1 MAVPPQAAD
10 GSLAQLIRTHDWAVT
25 PLGPVADWPP
35 SLLTAVDICVTSR
48 IPTALCW
55 GQQEK
60 RLIYNDAYAPI
71 LGSKHPASLGEPA
84 RLVWPE
90 IWPTVGPLIEGVFRG
105 ESFFFEDRQMT
116 VQRAGYPEEVYF
128 TFSFSPITVPDGG
141 IGGAFCSVTETTAR
155 VLAER
160 RRVTLHRLGTIPVA
174 EASTDEEACRA
185 AMAVM
190 ADNPADVPFAMI
202 YLLGPDGE
210 HPRLAGPGAFPADA
224 PLTAQAADTLL
235 RPTIEEVISTQAP
248 RMVTGLSLPP
258 RWPGPAGEAA
268 PDAVLVLPLTVAGNG
283 HPTGVL
289 CCAVSPYRALDDDY
303 RAFFDL
309 VARQLGTLVADARS
323 WEAERI
329 RSERL
334 AELDRAKTVFFSNIS
349 HEFRTPLTLI
359 MGPLEELRAAWPAGA
374 DSAVLENLEVIHR
387 NGLRLG
393 KLVSTLLDFSQI
405 EAGRMQASYEP
416 VDLALVT
423 AELAGVFRSAI
434 EKAGLTFEVD
444 CQPLG
449 EPVYLDRD
457 MWEKVVLNLLSNA
470 LKFTFDG
477 AIRVSLH
484 REPGY
489 AVVEVADTG
498 SGIPEQ
504 ELPCL
509 FERFH
514 RVHGTRSRSSEG
526 SGIGLALVQELAGL
540 HGGTIAADSKVGDG
554 TVFTVRL
561 PLGHKHLPPE
571 RLAPERLAP
580 ERPVQGQEARG
591 PVVDAAPYVQE
602 ALRWSPDAYSSLPPA
617 AQDQADGS
625 RDRVLIVDDNA
636 DMREYLCRLL
646 GSAYR
651 VCAAADG
658 KSALKAA
665 VAEHPDLIISD
676 VMMPEIDGIALIRAL
691 RHNRATATIPV
702 LLLSAR
708 AGHEATVEGLGVGA
722 VDYLAKPF
730 SAQELLARVR
740 SALEPARLRLRES
753 RIWRALVES
762 LDEGFFVCDERG
774 LFSDVNDAFGQI
786 TGYGPEGLPYQPPY
800 PWQPDAVTEP
810 ELRRLFGISVG
821 QSLRAGSG
829 RYTYP
834 IRHRDGRLVW
844 AATTVQAIPGRDD
857 QGRVF
862 VGTIRDVTAEHEAAG
877 REAAVARLA
886 AGLAGAADVAEV
898 LNAGLAE
905 LHRTFGARRAV
916 AAIWPRHGPVSVAG
930 VPAAAAWPALDEVA
944 RKGLET
950 ARRHPVAYAAAD
962 GPACVG
968 AWMEAGDAGAAVWLD
983 RGTRSPLGSADRVLF
998 GLLSAQLGHALTR
1011 AMHYEQTRDVALAL
1025 QQSILGPLAVPAG
1038 FAVRYEPAM
1047 RPLEVGGDWHDVTPL
1062 GDGRIGVVV
1071 GDCVGRGLDAA
1082 AVMGQLRSACRALLL
1097 QARGP
1102 AQVVTDLDNFADR
1115 IPGATCTTVFCAII
1129 DPAAATIRY
1138 SSAGHLP
1145 AVLVHCDGAAPE
1157 LLDRATAVPL
1167 AVLASEARSEAT
1179 ALLRPGSALL
1189 LYTDGLIERR
1199 GERLDVSIGK
1209 ATELVQRHL
1218 DGTPDELADRIMAA
1232 MRPAGGFDDDVAV
1245 LTYRQPPGPLQ
1256 LDLAAEPTLLAGMRR
1271 RLRDWLAASAVPADT
1286 AGQVVLAASEACSNV
1301 IEHAYGGDPARQMM
1315 ITALISGSCLE
1326 LTVADSGQWKR
1337 SLPDRGDRGHGLRIM
1352 RTFMDEIV
1360 IEPGRSGTV
1369 VRMSREVGR

>member
-1 MAVPPQAAD
+1 MTVPPQAAD
-10 GSLAQLIRTHDWAVT
+10 GSLVQLIRTHDWAVT
-25 PLGPVADWPP
+25 PLGPVTDWPP

-90 IWPTVGPLIEGVFRG
+90 IWPEVGPLLEGVFRG

-128 TFSFSPITVPDGG
+128 TFSFSPITVPGGG

-174 EASTDEEACRA
+174 GASTDEEACLA
-185 AMAVM
+185 AMAVL
-190 ADNPADVPFAMI
+190 AGNPADVPFAMI

-210 HPRLAGPGAFPADA
+210 HPRPAGPGAFPADA

-248 RMVTGLSLPP
+248 RMVTGLPLPP

-323 WEAERI
+323 REAERI

-334 AELDRAKTVFFSNIS
+334 AELD
-349 HEFRTPLTLI
+349 
-359 MGPLEELRAAWPAGA
+359 
-374 DSAVLENLEVIHR
+374 
-387 NGLRLG
+387 
-393 KLVSTLLDFSQI
+393 
-405 EAGRMQASYEP
+405 
-416 VDLALVT
+416 
-423 AELAGVFRSAI
+423 
-434 EKAGLTFEVD
+434 
-444 CQPLG
+444 
-449 EPVYLDRD
+449 
-457 MWEKVVLNLLSNA
+457 
-470 LKFTFDG
+470 
-477 AIRVSLH
+477 
-484 REPGY
+484 
-489 AVVEVADTG
+489 
-498 SGIPEQ
+498 
-504 ELPCL
+504 
-509 FERFH
+509 
-514 RVHGTRSRSSEG
+514 
-526 SGIGLALVQELAGL
+526 
-540 HGGTIAADSKVGDG
+540 
-554 TVFTVRL
+554 
-561 PLGHKHLPPE
+561 
-571 RLAPERLAP
+571 
-580 ERPVQGQEARG
+580 
-591 PVVDAAPYVQE
+591 
-602 ALRWSPDAYSSLPPA
+602 
-617 AQDQADGS
+617 
-625 RDRVLIVDDNA
+625 
-636 DMREYLCRLL
+636 
-646 GSAYR
+646 
-651 VCAAADG
+651 
-658 KSALKAA
+658 
-665 VAEHPDLIISD
+665 
-676 VMMPEIDGIALIRAL
+676 
-691 RHNRATATIPV
+691 
-702 LLLSAR
+702 
-708 AGHEATVEGLGVGA
+708 
-722 VDYLAKPF
+722 LAKPF
-730 SAQELLARVR
+730 SARELLAQVR

-753 RIWRALVES
+753 RTWQALVES

-774 LFSDVNDAFGQI
+774 LLSDVNDAFGQI
-786 TGYGPEGLPYQPPY
+786 TGYGPEGLPYRPPY

-810 ELRRLFGISVG
+810 ELRRLFDTFVE

-834 IRHRDGRLVW
+834 IRHRDGRVVW
-844 AATTVQAIPGRDD
+844 AATTVQAIPGQDD
-857 QGRVF
+857 RGRVF

-905 LHRTFGARRAV
+905 LHRTFGASRAV
-916 AAIWPRHGPVSVAG
+916 AAIWPRHGPVSVTG
-930 VPAAAAWPALDEVA
+930 VPATAAWPALDEAA
-944 RKGLET
+944 RNGLEA
-950 ARRHPVAYAAAD
+950 ARRHPVACAAVE

-968 AWMEAGDAGAAVWLD
+968 AWMEAGDADAAVWVD
-983 RGTRSPLGSADRVLF
+983 RGTRGPLGSADRALF
-998 GLLSAQLGHALTR
+998 GLLSAQLGLALAR
-1011 AMHYEQTRDVALAL
+1011 AMRYEQARDVALAL

-1062 GDGRIGVVV
+1062 GDGRIGVIV

-1097 QARGP
+1097 QAGGP
-1102 AQVVTDLDNFADR
+1102 AQVITDLDNFAHR

-1145 AVLVHCDGAAPE
+1145 AVLVHCDGAPPE

-1218 DGTPDELADRIMAA
+1218 GGTPDELADRVMAA

-1245 LTYRQPPGPLQ
+1245 LTYRQPGPRT
-1256 LDLAAEPTLLAGMRR
+1256 ENH
-1271 RLRDWLAASAVPADT
+1271 AD
-1286 AGQVVLAASEACSNV
+1286 V
-1301 IEHAYGGDPARQMM
+1301 YG
-1315 ITALISGSCLE
+1315 
-1326 LTVADSGQWKR
+1326 
-1337 SLPDRGDRGHGLRIM
+1337 
-1352 RTFMDEIV
+1352 
-1360 IEPGRSGTV
+1360 
-1369 VRMSREVGR
+1369 